1 MSVRLETGPAGEEH
15 PTRVS
20 IAAARLA
27 NAQFLQPAAAA
38 TGAAFEVGHTRK
50 GQMLGLHMPE
60 IGRSFFGPDDPHVQA
75 VQKAL
80 GDLMRSTNSQG
91 NQYSAPNPPKHT
103 KFVTKD
109 GVTYYITAE
118 TSRASQQGEINQVQI
133 RVFARMTDA
142 SGKSIGS
149 VVLPIYAS
157 AFKTWASYDSP
168 WALRY

>member
-1 MSVRLETGPAGEEH
+1 MSVRPETGPAFHEH

-27 NAQFLQPAAAA
+27 NAQFLQPAAET
-38 TGAAFEVGHTRK
+38 TGAAFEVGSTRK

-60 IGRSFFGPDDPHVQA
+60 IGRSFFGPDDPHVKA

-80 GDLMRSTNSQG
+80 RDLMQSTNSQC
-91 NQYSAPNPPKHT
+91 NQYGAPNPPKHT
-103 KFVTKD
+103 KFATKD

-118 TSRASQQGEINQVQI
+118 TTRASQQGEISKVHI
-133 RVFARMTDA
+133 RVYARMADA
-142 SGKSIGS
+142 KGNSMGS

-157 AFKTWASYDSP
+157 AFKAWESYESP
-168 WALRY
+168 WKL

>member
-1 MSVRLETGPAGEEH
+1 MSIRSATGPAGDEH

-27 NAQFLQPAAAA
+27 NAQFLQPAAEA
-38 TGAAFEVGHTRK
+38 TGAAVEVGSTRK

-91 NQYSAPNPPKHT
+91 NQYSAPNPPEHT
-103 KFVTKD
+103 KFATKD
-109 GVTYYITAE
+109 GVTYYITAK
-118 TSRASQQGEINQVQI
+118 TSRASQQGEISKVHI
-133 RVFARMTDA
+133 RVYARMSDA
-142 SGKSIGS
+142 KGNSMGS
-149 VVLPIYAS
+149 VVLPLYAS
-157 AFKTWASYDSP
+157 PFKAWESYEGP
-168 WALRY
+168 WALRS